1 LLLGLAQALQHRQ
14 APPDPDAFQAALHAF
29 ISDTEGLRSDVLVQ
43 KLPGETFGQVFA
55 LGFAF
60 EQFRKDLG
68 DLLARTEELAL
79 RSTPEAAER

>member
-1 LLLGLAQALQHRQ
+1 
-14 APPDPDAFQAALHAF
+14 
-29 ISDTEGLRSDVLVQ
+29 
-43 KLPGETFGQVFA
+43 

-79 RSTPEAAER
+79 QSTPEAAER